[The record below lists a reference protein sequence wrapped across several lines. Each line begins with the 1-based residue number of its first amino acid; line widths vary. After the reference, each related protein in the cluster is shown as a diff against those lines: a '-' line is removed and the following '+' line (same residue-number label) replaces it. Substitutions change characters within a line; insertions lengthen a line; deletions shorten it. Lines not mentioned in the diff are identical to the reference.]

1 MEIKNTEDQFAEFEK
16 YDVLSDQDIFTKIW
30 AEPRRIFTFIDQ
42 AKYEKYLYVLMFL
55 AGVSSAFDRATSK
68 NMGENNS
75 LFMVIFLCVVMG
87 GLLGWIS
94 YYIYAALLSWTG
106 KWLDGSG
113 DTSSIFRMIAYATIP
128 SVVSLIF
135 LIPQVAVYG
144 GDLFKDVDY
153 TSEGILVNVVFWV
166 SAFCEVGLSIVTL
179 IYTVIGLSVVQKFS
193 IGKAIANL
201 LLPIAVIALP
211 ILLIISIFSVF

>member
-30 AEPRRIFTFIDQ
+30 TEPRRIFKFINET
-42 AKYEKYLYVLMFL
+42 KYEKYLYILMFL
-55 AGVSSAFDRATSK
+55 AGVSSAFDRASSK
-68 NMGENNS
+68 NMGENYS
-75 LFMVIFLCVVMG
+75 IFVIVFICILMG

-113 DTSSIFRMIAYATIP
+113 DTSSIFRMIAYAMIP

-135 LIPQVAVYG
+135 LIPQIAVYG
-144 GDLFKDVDY
+144 GNLFKDIDY
-153 TSEGILVNVVFWV
+153 TFESTLANIIFWISV
-166 SAFCEVGLSIVTL
+166 FCEVGLSIVTL
-179 IYTVIGLSVVQKFS
+179 VFTVIGLSVVQKFS
-193 IGKAIANL
+193 IGKAIVNL
-201 LLPIAVIALP
+201 LLPIAVILLP
-211 ILLIISIFSVF
+211 ILLIVLIFSMF